1 MRKFINLCL
10 NFLILIK
17 CAITK
22 ARFWIIREHRYEKT
36 IKKNYQFRWIIK
48 KGKKVN
54 KKTVRVFITN
64 NKEKKNKMGIA
75 IKKNIKSAILRNRV
89 KRVIREVYRLEEKK
103 LKQHYNIIICFNTD
117 SVNYNDI
124 YSDIKK
130 AFYEL
135 DMYIDKG

>member
-1 MRKFINLCL
+1 MNK
-10 NFLILIK
+10 
-17 CAITK
+17 
-22 ARFWIIREHRYEKT
+22 EKT

-54 KKTVRVFITN
+54 KKTVRVFIIN

>member
-1 MRKFINLCL
+1 MNK
-10 NFLILIK
+10 
-17 CAITK
+17 
-22 ARFWIIREHRYEKT
+22 EKT

-89 KRVIREVYRLEEKK
+89 KRVIREIYRLEENK
-103 LKQHYNIIICFNTD
+103 LKKQFNIIICFNTD
-117 SVNYNDI
+117 VVDFNEIYNDI
-124 YSDIKK
+124 RKG
-130 AFYEL
+130 FYDL
-135 DMYIDKG
+135 NMYKNKENI

>member
-1 MRKFINLCL
+1 MNK
-10 NFLILIK
+10 
-17 CAITK
+17 
-22 ARFWIIREHRYEKT
+22 EKT

-103 LKQHYNIIICFNTD
+103 LKQQFNIIICFNTD
-117 SVNYNDI
+117 VVDFNEIYNDI
-124 YSDIKK
+124 RKG
-130 AFYEL
+130 FYDL
-135 DMYIDKG
+135 NMYKNKENL

>member
-1 MRKFINLCL
+1 MNK
-10 NFLILIK
+10 
-17 CAITK
+17 
-22 ARFWIIREHRYEKT
+22 EKT

-89 KRVIREVYRLEEKK
+89 KREIREVYRLEEKK

-124 YSDIKK
+124 YSDIRK

>member
-1 MRKFINLCL
+1 MNK
-10 NFLILIK
+10 
-17 CAITK
+17 
-22 ARFWIIREHRYEKT
+22 EKT

-103 LKQHYNIIICFNTD
+103 LKQHYNIIICFNISNST
-117 SVNYNDI
+117 
-124 YSDIKK
+124 
-130 AFYEL
+130 FYF
-135 DMYIDKG
+135 

>member
-1 MRKFINLCL
+1 MNK
-10 NFLILIK
+10 
-17 CAITK
+17 
-22 ARFWIIREHRYEKT
+22 EKT

-117 SVNYNDI
+117 VVDFNEIYNDI
-124 YSDIKK
+124 RKG
-130 AFYEL
+130 FYDL
-135 DMYIDKG
+135 NMYKNKENL

>member
-1 MRKFINLCL
+1 MNK
-10 NFLILIK
+10 
-17 CAITK
+17 
-22 ARFWIIREHRYEKT
+22 EKT

-103 LKQHYNIIICFNTD
+103 MKQHYNIIICFNTD

-130 AFYEL
+130 AFHEL

>member
-1 MRKFINLCL
+1 MNK
-10 NFLILIK
+10 
-17 CAITK
+17 
-22 ARFWIIREHRYEKT
+22 EKT

-89 KRVIREVYRLEEKK
+89 KRVIREVYRLKEKK

-124 YSDIKK
+124 YSDIRK

>member
-1 MRKFINLCL
+1 MNK
-10 NFLILIK
+10 
-17 CAITK
+17 
-22 ARFWIIREHRYEKT
+22 EKT

-117 SVNYNDI
+117 SVNYNDT

>member
-1 MRKFINLCL
+1 MNK
-10 NFLILIK
+10 
-17 CAITK
+17 
-22 ARFWIIREHRYEKT
+22 EKT

-103 LKQHYNIIICFNTD
+103 LKQHYNIIICVNTD
-117 SVNYNDI
+117 SVNYDDI

>member
-1 MRKFINLCL
+1 MNK
-10 NFLILIK
+10 
-17 CAITK
+17 
-22 ARFWIIREHRYEKT
+22 EKT

-64 NKEKKNKMGIA
+64 KKEKKNKMGIA

-124 YSDIKK
+124 YSDIRK

>member
-1 MRKFINLCL
+1 MNK
-10 NFLILIK
+10 
-17 CAITK
+17 
-22 ARFWIIREHRYEKT
+22 EKT

-117 SVNYNDI
+117 SVNYDDI

-135 DMYIDKG
+135 DMYIDKGYLC

>member
-1 MRKFINLCL
+1 MNK
-10 NFLILIK
+10 
-17 CAITK
+17 
-22 ARFWIIREHRYEKT
+22 EKT

-103 LKQHYNIIICFNTD
+103 LKQHYNIIICFNID
-117 SVNYNDI
+117 SVNYDDI

>member
-1 MRKFINLCL
+1 MNK
-10 NFLILIK
+10 
-17 CAITK
+17 
-22 ARFWIIREHRYEKT
+22 EKT
-36 IKKNYQFRWIIK
+36 IKKNNQFRWIIK

>member
-1 MRKFINLCL
+1 MNK
-10 NFLILIK
+10 
-17 CAITK
+17 
-22 ARFWIIREHRYEKT
+22 EKT

-64 NKEKKNKMGIA
+64 NKEIKNKMGIA

-135 DMYIDKG
+135 DMYLDKG

>member
-1 MRKFINLCL
+1 MNK
-10 NFLILIK
+10 
-17 CAITK
+17 
-22 ARFWIIREHRYEKT
+22 EKT
-36 IKKNYQFRWIIK
+36 IKKNHQFRWIIK
-48 KGKKVN
+48 KGKKAN

-124 YSDIKK
+124 YSDIRK

>member
-1 MRKFINLCL
+1 MNK
-10 NFLILIK
+10 
-17 CAITK
+17 
-22 ARFWIIREHRYEKT
+22 EKT
-36 IKKNYQFRWIIK
+36 IKKNHQFRWIIK

-54 KKTVRVFITN
+54 KKTVRVFIAN
-64 NKEKKNKMGIA
+64 NKEKRNKMGIA
-75 IKKNIKSAILRNRV
+75 VKKNIKSAILRNRV
-89 KRVIREVYRLEEKK
+89 KRVIREVYRLEERK

>member
-1 MRKFINLCL
+1 MNK
-10 NFLILIK
+10 
-17 CAITK
+17 
-22 ARFWIIREHRYEKT
+22 EKT

-48 KGKKVN
+48 KGKKVS

-117 SVNYNDI
+117 SVNYDDI

>member
-1 MRKFINLCL
+1 MNK
-10 NFLILIK
+10 
-17 CAITK
+17 
-22 ARFWIIREHRYEKT
+22 EKT
-36 IKKNYQFRWIIK
+36 IKKNHQFRWIIK

-135 DMYIDKG
+135 DMYIDKGYLC

>member
-1 MRKFINLCL
+1 MNK
-10 NFLILIK
+10 
-17 CAITK
+17 
-22 ARFWIIREHRYEKT
+22 EKT

-48 KGKKVN
+48 KGKKSN
-54 KKTVRVFITN
+54 KKTVRIFVTQ
-64 NKEKKNKMGIA
+64 NKENKNKLGIA

-117 SVNYNDI
+117 SVNYDDI

>member
-1 MRKFINLCL
+1 MNK
-10 NFLILIK
+10 
-17 CAITK
+17 
-22 ARFWIIREHRYEKT
+22 EKK

-117 SVNYNDI
+117 SVNYDDI

>member
-1 MRKFINLCL
+1 MNK
-10 NFLILIK
+10 
-17 CAITK
+17 
-22 ARFWIIREHRYEKT
+22 EKT

-64 NKEKKNKMGIA
+64 NKDNKNKLGIA

-89 KRVIREVYRLEEKK
+89 KRVIREIYRLEENK
-103 LKQHYNIIICFNTD
+103 LKKKFNIIVCFNTD
-117 SVNYNDI
+117 VVDFDEIKADI
-124 YSDIKK
+124 RN

-135 DMYIDKG
+135 NMYE

>member
-1 MRKFINLCL
+1 MNK
-10 NFLILIK
+10 
-17 CAITK
+17 
-22 ARFWIIREHRYEKT
+22 EKT

-75 IKKNIKSAILRNRV
+75 NKKNIKSAILRNRV